1 MAPGPSSDPH
11 RARPLQPSPTISGS
25 GSFTKFINASYKSE
39 CLELYEMMDEY
50 CRIGRRHIT
59 SSKNQGIKDLPV
71 NICEYAFSYIYETV
85 QTHPEDLADNVF
97 HCWSKITSVNNFS
110 LIWTHMS
117 IISKSPDSIREDLN
131 PDAANRHSPHSGL
144 ACGPTIEPA
153 AQAPTGKAATLLE
166 QVHFDPP

>member
-25 GSFTKFINASYKSE
+25 GKGAVDAASSVPSTSVARQPALRTSLAPEKRLLVWSGTEGSFTKFINASYKSE

-97 HCWSKITSVNNFS
+97 HCWSKVFMYCIKHVY
-110 LIWTHMS
+110 
-117 IISKSPDSIREDLN
+117 
-131 PDAANRHSPHSGL
+131 
-144 ACGPTIEPA
+144 
-153 AQAPTGKAATLLE
+153 
-166 QVHFDPP
+166 V